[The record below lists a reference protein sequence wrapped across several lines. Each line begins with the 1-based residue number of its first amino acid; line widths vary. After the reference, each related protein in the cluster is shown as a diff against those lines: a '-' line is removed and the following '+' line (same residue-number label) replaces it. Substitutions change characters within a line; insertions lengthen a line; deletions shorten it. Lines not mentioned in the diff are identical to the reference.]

1 MLLKKLAINVQSR
14 MWLNMKILKKRA
26 ISRINYL
33 IKILINRDGLFDPL
47 EKMPL
52 LKTGLEPVLE

>member
-1 MLLKKLAINVQSR
+1 MLLKKSAINVQSR

-33 IKILINRDGLFDPL
+33 IKILINLGGLFDSL
-47 EKMPL
+47 EKMSL
-52 LKTGLEPVLE
+52 LKTRLEPRLE